1 MAQDAGHI
9 ETEKKESFLLFT
21 RFKILCFEFDRYP
34 PLLFL
39 YRNLCDLTLDSEA
52 LLETGKI
59 YSQSPWTF
67 RTK

>member
-1 MAQDAGHI
+1 I
-9 ETEKKESFLLFT
+9 KLVLP
-21 RFKILCFEFDRYP
+21 P